1 MFGSQPSLIDR
12 RAASLGNR
20 ASADVTLLGNQ
31 ASTNVSSLG
40 SRTVPSVA
48 YLNVSSTGSVTV
60 AVGNPVTAKNPIATG
75 NPVTVGNPVM
85 VGISNPTGSSSAAMY
100 YNIPVLVPRNSRG
113 GSQSE
118 QSAGNSQQPNM
129 SNNPPIPHRNRPSS
143 ARACPSTNTTHYYIF
158 PVPVP
163 TTEVNHLPTGQNTA
177 CRTIPRSESLN
188 NVGRSSSQPR
198 KEKSA
203 SGGNSNNN
211 RRGSG
216 SGRLWRHYS
225 VGDLISKL
233 QAVVSGGLSL
243 PRGLVR
249 SMSRFS
255 VAQPSNPASSPDKVS
270 PDPPSSDHGFFSSG
284 LKQRSAS
291 EILRASPPSADDAVP
306 PCKSPSP
313 EREAPPIPPPRLVV
327 RPKPAART
335 KVHLNLSLFLILLL
349 VNDPCI

>member
-20 ASADVTLLGNQ
+20 ASADVALLSNQ

-40 SRTVPSVA
+40 NRTVPSVA

-60 AVGNPVTAKNPIATG
+60 AVGSPVTAKNPVATG
-75 NPVTVGNPVM
+75 NPVSAGNPVM
-85 VGISNPTGSSSAAMY
+85 VGIPNPAGSSSAAMY
-100 YNIPVLVPRNSRG
+100 YNIPVLMPRNSRG

-118 QSAGNSQQPNM
+118 QSAGNSQQPNV

-143 ARACPSTNTTHYYIF
+143 ARACPSANTTHYYMF
-158 PVPVP
+158 SVPVP
-163 TTEVNHLPTGQNTA
+163 TTEVNHLPTGQNA
-177 CRTIPRSESLN
+177 GYRTIPRSESLN
-188 NVGRSSSQPR
+188 NVGRSSSQTR

-203 SGGNSNNN
+203 SSSNNN

-216 SGRLWRHYS
+216 SGRMWRHYS

-249 SMSRFS
+249 SMSKFS

-270 PDPPSSDHGFFSSG
+270 PDPPSSDRGFFPSG

-291 EILRASPPSADDAVP
+291 EILGTSPPSADDVVP
-306 PCKSPSP
+306 PRKSPSP
-313 EREAPPIPPPRLVV
+313 EQEAPPIPPPRLVV
-327 RPKPAART
+327 RPKPPAART
-335 KVHLNLSLFLILLL
+335 KVLFSPSLFLVLLS
-349 VNDPCI
+349 VNHRCV